1 MASIL
6 DRPPSWI
13 RRDHVPVEG
22 VPSSTGSF
30 LGLPTGRLIA
40 LGSGRG
46 RVLGRPTG
54 RLGTLGSGIGLVRGR
69 PTGRLGLS
77 GSGTGRVRGL
87 PTGRFTTVA
96 FSPWFLFSI
105 LSGDFGFDEFGVEP
119 FLLLSGSSLL
129 LSPFGFRPLL

>member
-46 RVLGRPTG
+46 RVLGRPND
-54 RLGTLGSGIGLVRGR
+54 RLGTFGSGMGLVRGR
-69 PTGRLGLS
+69 PTGRLGCLGPEPGAYVVS
-77 GSGTGRVRGL
+77 L
-87 PTGRFTTVA
+87 PDV
-96 FSPWFLFSI
+96 LQQ
-105 LSGDFGFDEFGVEP
+105 
-119 FLLLSGSSLL
+119 
-129 LSPFGFRPLL
+129 